1 VKKLKEFLY
10 FEPTTLAEAIRILTE
25 QGSHAYPLAGGTD
38 ILVRMKRCEIMPSAL
53 VNLKRIEGLNQIK
66 NGSEKGISI
75 GALTSISAIEQS
87 PLVRS
92 AYPVLSESASVLGS
106 PSIRNLASLGGN
118 VGRASPA
125 SDMTPSL
132 IVLKANVFVEGPQ
145 GRREVEVETFFS
157 GPGKTILSSGEVITS
172 FFIPGMAKSSGAAY
186 FKLGRTAGIDC
197 CLVGA
202 AASLTLSGKG
212 NEVKEARIALSA
224 VAPVPLRGKRTEEV
238 LLSGS
243 LTEGRIKE
251 AARVAAEES
260 SPITDFRGSASY
272 RQEMVRVLTYR
283 AISRA
288 LEQAHRGGK
297 S

>member
-1 VKKLKEFLY
+1 MKKLKPFVY
-10 FEPTTLAEAIRILTE
+10 FEPATIGEAIRILIE
-25 QGSHAYPLAGGTD
+25 QGSRACPLAGGTD
-38 ILVRMKRCEIMPSAL
+38 ILVRMKRGEITPSAL
-53 VNLKRIEGLNQIK
+53 VNLKRIKGLNTIQK
-66 NGSEKGISI
+66 ESGKGIRL

-87 PLVRS
+87 TLIQS
-92 AYPVLSESASVLGS
+92 TCPVLAESASVLGS
-106 PSIRNLASLGGN
+106 PSIRNLASIGGN

-125 SDMTPSL
+125 SDMIPSL
-132 IVLKANVFVEGPQ
+132 IVLNANVFVEGPK
-145 GRREVEVETFFS
+145 GKRELEVEKMFS
-157 GPGKTILSSGEVITS
+157 GPGKTILSSGELITS
-172 FFIPGMAKSSGAAY
+172 FFIPGVAESSGAAY

-202 AASLTLSGKG
+202 AASITLSGKD
-212 NEVKEARIALSA
+212 NEAKEARIALSA
-224 VAPVPLRGKRTEEV
+224 VAPVPLRGKKTEEV

-243 LTEGRIKE
+243 LSEGRIKE

>member
-1 VKKLKEFLY
+1 VKNLKQFEY
-10 FEPTTLAEAIRILTE
+10 FEPSTLPEAIRILSE
-25 QGSHAYPLAGGTD
+25 QGSRAYPLAGGTD
-38 ILVRMKRCEIMPSAL
+38 ILVRMKRGEIMASAL

-66 NGSEKGISI
+66 KGSEKGISI
-75 GALTSISAIEQS
+75 GALVSISEIEDS
-87 PLVRS
+87 PLLRS
-92 AYPVLSESASVLGS
+92 ACPVLAESASVLGS

-125 SDMTPSL
+125 SDMIPSL
-132 IVLKANVFVEGPQ
+132 IVLKANVLVEGPK
-145 GRREVEVETFFS
+145 GKKEVEVEKFFS

-172 FFIPGMAKSSGAAY
+172 IFVPGMAENAGAAY
-186 FKLGRTAGIDC
+186 LKLGRTAGIDC

-212 NEVKEARIALSA
+212 NEAKEARIALSA

-238 LLSGS
+238 LLSGTLS
-243 LTEGRIKE
+243 EGRINE
-251 AARVAAEES
+251 AARVAVEES
-260 SPITDFRGSASY
+260 SPITDFRGSAY

-297 S
+297 T